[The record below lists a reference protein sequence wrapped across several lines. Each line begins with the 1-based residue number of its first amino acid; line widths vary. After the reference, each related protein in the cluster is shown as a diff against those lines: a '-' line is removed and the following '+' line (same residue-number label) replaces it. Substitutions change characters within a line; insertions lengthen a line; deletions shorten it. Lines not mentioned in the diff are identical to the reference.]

1 MSSSRARRCILNN
14 GRDSGDQTIGRTL
27 LLDSAIAA
35 GIALG
40 CLRIGVVMSD
50 VLVGCRRRGSDRL
63 VLVAAYIRFLFAA
76 GTIRCAPRMSLLF
89 RL

>member
-27 LLDSAIAA
+27 LLDSAIA

-63 VLVAAYIRFLFAA
+63 VLVAAYIRLLFAA